1 MLYSYIKIIGEV
13 ICMKVTKIEIVRN
26 KEPIPLPEL
35 WLAAWNAPGGK
46 PATSMGFSFY
56 KVYTDEGIVGI
67 GPNTGASLSL
77 LDGFDPFHVGEFW
90 HTHMSGKRS
99 GNSGKGAAGLEI
111 AIWDIIGKAANKPVY
126 KLLGAC
132 RDKIL
137 VYAATSRL
145 LDKEQHVRQ
154 VMDIMNEGFKAVKI
168 RLHRPNPWD
177 DLAVVEAV
185 RDAVGDKIMILVD
198 ANQNNPSI
206 GYNFWPRRT
215 ALKMA
220 RELDNLNVYYLEEPL
235 PRKDV
240 EGLAE
245 IASLVDMFIAGG
257 EHTPTVYDFKEHLLK
272 GAYDIVQ
279 PDVILGGNMGITG
292 LRKVAEITDYFE
304 RLIIPHV
311 CSGGHFSILLAAT
324 LQAMATVPNCPMVE
338 YPYDPPILT
347 VETSQTIVKE
357 PILIDK
363 DGFVKIPDKPGIG
376 IEIDE
381 EKLAGKVVVN

>member
-1 MLYSYIKIIGEV
+1 
-13 ICMKVTKIEIVRN
+13 MKVTKVEIVRS
-26 KEPIPLPEL
+26 KEPIPLPEP
-35 WLAAWNAPGGK
+35 WLSAWNAPGGK
-46 PATSMGFSFY
+46 PATSFGFSFY

-67 GPNTGASLSL
+67 GPNTGASSSL
-77 LDGFDPFHVGEFW
+77 LEGFDPFHAGEFW
-90 HTHMSGKRS
+90 NTHMSGKRS
-99 GNSGKGAAGLEI
+99 GTSGKGAAGLEI
-111 AIWDIIGKAANKPVY
+111 ALWDIIGKAAGQPVY

-145 LDKEQHVRQ
+145 LEKEQHVKQ
-154 VMDIMNEGFKAVKI
+154 VLDIMNEGFKAVKL

-177 DLAVVEAV
+177 DLAVAEAV
-185 RDAVGDKIMILVD
+185 RDAVGDDMTILVD
-198 ANQNNPSI
+198 ANQNNPSV

-215 ALKMA
+215 ALKIA
-220 RELDNLNVYYLEEPL
+220 RELDNLNVFYLEEPL
-235 PRKDV
+235 PRRDI

-245 IASLVDMFIAGG
+245 IAALVDMFVAGG
-257 EHTPTVYDFKEHLLK
+257 EHSPTVYDFKEHLLR
-272 GAYDIVQ
+272 GAYDIIQ

-292 LRKVAEITDYFE
+292 VRKAAEMADCFE

-311 CSGGHFSILLAAT
+311 CSGGNFSILLAAT
-324 LQAMATVPNCPMVE
+324 LQAMATVSNCPMVE

-347 VETSQTIVKE
+347 VDTMQTIVKE

-363 DGFVKIPDKPGIG
+363 DGYIKIPDKPGIG

-381 EKLAGKVVVN
+381 EKLAEKVVVT